1 MFNFRNLHCDI
12 LQTIGHRE
20 LILTCILALLTRRKT
35 CDVDLNGQHNVT
47 RILKVKGQDHSAI
60 ALNDDIL
67 NSVFGR

>member
-12 LQTIGHRE
+12 LQTIGRRE
-20 LILTCILALLTRRKT
+20 LTCILAILTRRKT

-47 RILKVKGQDHSAI
+47 RVLKVKDQYHSAI